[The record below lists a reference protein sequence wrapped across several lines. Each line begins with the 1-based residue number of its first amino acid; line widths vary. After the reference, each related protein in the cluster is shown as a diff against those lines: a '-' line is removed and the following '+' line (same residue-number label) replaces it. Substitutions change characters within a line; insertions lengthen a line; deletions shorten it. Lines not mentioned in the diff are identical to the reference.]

1 MVAKTTVLQVAE
13 NINIDE
19 LLGVFNPTDFKAQP
33 GRLIGAASGSQEF
46 CAMFLLRG
54 PKLGRG
60 CRPRFMSRPEAR
72 ELIAAMSPTELA
84 ACVSTAGRRVAT
96 TCALQREFSV
106 SLIELLVDAT
116 RAEGVAGAARRWRHG
131 ARQCDQAEARRGGAL
146 ASRRCESSRARRR
159 TPFRTRFKVHGDD
172 EVMFDEVGSPTR
184 RRVRMRGETA
194 AAAAAGAAKEEMRK
208 MTCVRV

>member
-1 MVAKTTVLQVAE
+1 MTMLIYAGAQTHIAT
-13 NINIDE
+13 
-19 LLGVFNPTDFKAQP
+19 KAGYSP
-33 GRLIGAASGSQEF
+33 LYIAAREGRADRQGARW
-46 CAMFLLRG
+46 CRRG
-54 PKLGRG
+54 ARVDQ
-60 CRPRFMSRPEAR
+60 EAR
-72 ELIAAMSPTELA
+72 NRVTPLSIAFEHGH
-84 ACVSTAGRRVAT
+84 VSVMPVLLKARADVN
-96 TCALQREFSV
+96 SV
-106 SLIELLVDAT
+106 KNDDSTSLIVASYLGKAECVQLLLDAT

-194 AAAAAGAAKEEMRK
+194 AAAAGAAKEEMRK